1 MSPSPV
7 ATSSIGMSP
16 CASIAAFRASFRS
29 VYQSMRRSVSSFE
42 RNAPCNRAGS
52 LFPGGMKSMSPL
64 PSSDSAPMP
73 SRIVR
78 LSICDATRNAIRLG
92 KLALMRPVMTFTD
105 GRWVARMRWMPI
117 ARAFWASIASGVS
130 TSAAQVIIRSASS
143 SMTTTMYGR
152 IPPV

>member
-1 MSPSPV
+1 
-7 ATSSIGMSP
+7 
-16 CASIAAFRASFRS
+16 
-29 VYQSMRRSVSSFE
+29 VSSFE

-64 PSSDSAPMP
+64 PSRTSAPMP

-92 KLALMRPVMTFTD
+92 KLALMRPVMTFTTGPL
-105 GRWVARMRWMPI
+105 GREDQVDADRARLLGEHRK
-117 ARAFWASIASGVS
+117 RRLHL
-130 TSAAQVIIRSASS
+130 AAQVIMRSASS